1 MLRCS
6 ATRAMTRTLHEPWP
20 KHKRPPSAR
29 DPPSQS
35 AAPQKTAESISR
47 KPYETSK
54 HRVSLGSRGQ
64 GVHVGN
70 VGHSVDHGQGL
81 IELGKAH
88 LTLDR
93 GHAILPTLLRPLQRG
108 DGALEQE

>member
-1 MLRCS
+1 MRRVRLELEGGQE
-6 ATRAMTRTLHEPWP
+6 AWT
-20 KHKRPPSAR
+20 
-29 DPPSQS
+29 
-35 AAPQKTAESISR
+35 
-47 KPYETSK
+47 ETSK
-54 HRVSLGSRGQ
+54 HRVALGRRGQ
-64 GVHVGN
+64 DLHAGD

-93 GHAILPTLLRPLQRG
+93 GHALFPRLLRPLQRG